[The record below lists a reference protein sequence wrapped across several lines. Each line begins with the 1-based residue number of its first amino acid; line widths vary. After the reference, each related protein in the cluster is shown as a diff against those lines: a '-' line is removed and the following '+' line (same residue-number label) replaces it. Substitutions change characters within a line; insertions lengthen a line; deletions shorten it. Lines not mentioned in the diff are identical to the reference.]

1 MTTARPV
8 INDPYDAFRQ
18 DSDAWLPGVPGGPPV
33 EFARDIDTFAWVA
46 EALLPLARHRVRPRS
61 LGSGASGRQDTARRA
76 GQERPEPR
84 SWR

>member
-18 DSDAWLPGVPGGPPV
+18 DSDAWLPGVPGDPLV

-46 EALLPLARHRVRPRS
+46 EALFLPREGRSGNTGWQSEATSFTLAN
-61 LGSGASGRQDTARRA
+61 GK
-76 GQERPEPR
+76 E
-84 SWR
+84 

>member
-18 DSDAWLPGVPGGPPV
+18 DSDAWLPGVPGGPLV

-46 EALLPLARHRVRPRS
+46 EALFLPKEGERKRLAVRGDI
-61 LGSGASGRQDTARRA
+61 LYIG
-76 GQERPEPR
+76 EWEE
-84 SWR
+84 